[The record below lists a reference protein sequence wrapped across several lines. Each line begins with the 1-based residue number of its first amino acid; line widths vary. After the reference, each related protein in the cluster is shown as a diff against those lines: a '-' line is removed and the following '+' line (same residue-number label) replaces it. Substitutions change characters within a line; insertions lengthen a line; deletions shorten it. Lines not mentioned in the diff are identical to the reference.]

1 MEFINNIINRI
12 KETFRQAL
20 FEIMIKSQENM
31 YKQQGKWDSQ
41 KAKQEALIK
50 ELKEKFNIYPE
61 E

>member
-1 MEFINNIINRI
+1 MEFIYNIINRI

-31 YKQQGKWDSQ
+31 YKQQGKWENQ

>member
-1 MEFINNIINRI
+1 MDFIYNIINRI

-31 YKQQGKWDSQ
+31 YKQQGKWENQ